1 MNIAILG
8 TGMVGAAV
16 GKKLTD
22 LGHKVMMG
30 SRTSDNEKA
39 LEWVKKCGANASA
52 GNFSEAAAFG
62 EIIFLCTNGAVT
74 IEAIALSGKENFKG
88 KTVIDITNP
97 LDFSKGMPPTL
108 IAELTNTNSLGEEVQ
123 KTLPDSKVVKTLNT
137 VNCEIMTDPSKLS
150 EETSIYVSGNDSAAK
165 EKVSE
170 ILRSFGWTSIIDLGD
185 ISTARGTEMILP
197 LWIRLWGSLKTGH
210 FNFKIVRSK

>member
-8 TGMVGAAV
+8 TGMVGATV

-22 LGHKVMMG
+22 LGYKVMMG

-39 LEWVKKCGANASA
+39 LAWVKKCGANASA
-52 GNFSEAAAFG
+52 GKFSEAAAFG

-74 IEAIALSGKENFKG
+74 IEVIGLSGKENFNG

-108 IAELTNTNSLGEEVQ
+108 LPGLSNTNSLGEEVQ
-123 KTLPDSKVVKTLNT
+123 KTLPDAKVVKTLNT
-137 VNCEIMTDPSKLS
+137 VNCEIMIAPDKLS
-150 EETSIYVSGNDSAAK
+150 EETSIYISGNETAAK
-165 EKVSE
+165 EKVTE

-197 LWIRLWGSLKTGH
+197 LWIRLWGTLKTGH
-210 FNFKIVRSK
+210 FNFKIVK

>member
-8 TGMVGAAV
+8 TGMVGATV

-39 LEWVKKCGANASA
+39 LDWVKKCGANASA
-52 GNFSEAAAFG
+52 GKFSEAAAFG

-74 IEAIALSGKENFKG
+74 IEAVRLAGKENFTG

-108 IAELTNTNSLGEEVQ
+108 IPELSNTNSLGEEVQ
-123 KTLPDSKVVKTLNT
+123 KTLPDAKVVKTLNT
-137 VNCEIMTDPSKLS
+137 VNCEIMIEPSKLS
-150 EETSIYVSGNDSAAK
+150 EETSIYISGNEADAK
-165 EKVSE
+165 EKVTE

-185 ISTARGTEMILP
+185 ISTARGTEMMLP

-210 FNFKIVRSK
+210 FNFKIVK

>member
-8 TGMVGAAV
+8 TGMVGATV

-30 SRTSDNEKA
+30 SRTSGNEKA
-39 LEWVKKCGANASA
+39 LDWVKKCGANASA
-52 GNFSEAAAFG
+52 GKFSEAAAFG

-74 IEAIALSGKENFKG
+74 IEVIGLSGKENFNG
-88 KTVIDITNP
+88 KTVVDITNP

-108 IAELTNTNSLGEEVQ
+108 IPELSNTNSLGEEVQ
-123 KTLPDSKVVKTLNT
+123 KTLPDAKVVKTLNT
-137 VNCEIMTDPSKLS
+137 VNCEIMIEPAKLS
-150 EETSIYVSGNDSAAK
+150 EETSIYISGNDATAK
-165 EKVSE
+165 EKVTE

-185 ISTARGTEMILP
+185 ISTARGTEMMLP

-210 FNFKIVRSK
+210 FNFKIVK

>member
-8 TGMVGAAV
+8 TGMVGATV

-30 SRTSDNEKA
+30 SRTSGNEKA

-52 GNFSEAAAFG
+52 GKFSEAAAFG

-74 IEAIALSGKENFKG
+74 IEVIGLSGKENFNG

-108 IAELTNTNSLGEEVQ
+108 IPGLSNTNSLGEEVQ
-123 KTLPDSKVVKTLNT
+123 KTLPDAKVVKTLNT
-137 VNCEIMTDPSKLS
+137 VNCEIMIAPDKLS
-150 EETSIYVSGNDSAAK
+150 EETSIYISGNEAAAK
-165 EKVSE
+165 EKVTE

-185 ISTARGTEMILP
+185 ISTARGTEMMLP
-197 LWIRLWGSLKTGH
+197 LWIRLWGALKTGH
-210 FNFKIVRSK
+210 FNFKLVK

>member
-8 TGMVGAAV
+8 TGMVGATV

-22 LGHKVMMG
+22 LGYKVMMG

-39 LEWVKKCGANASA
+39 LAWVKKCGANASA
-52 GNFSEAAAFG
+52 GKFSEAAAFG

-74 IEAIALSGKENFKG
+74 IEVIGLSGKENFNG

-108 IAELTNTNSLGEEVQ
+108 IPELSNTNSLGRRFLR
-123 KTLPDSKVVKTLNT
+123 KTTQT
-137 VNCEIMTDPSKLS
+137 R
-150 EETSIYVSGNDSAAK
+150 IYQ
-165 EKVSE
+165 
-170 ILRSFGWTSIIDLGD
+170 L
-185 ISTARGTEMILP
+185 
-197 LWIRLWGSLKTGH
+197 
-210 FNFKIVRSK
+210 

>member
-8 TGMVGAAV
+8 TGMVGATV

-22 LGHKVMMG
+22 LGYKVMMG

-39 LEWVKKCGANASA
+39 LAWVKKCGANASA
-52 GNFSEAAAFG
+52 GKFSEAAAFG

-74 IEAIALSGKENFKG
+74 IEVIGLSGKENFNG

-108 IAELTNTNSLGEEVQ
+108 LPGLSNTNSLGEEVQ
-123 KTLPDSKVVKTLNT
+123 KTLPDAKVVKTLNT
-137 VNCEIMTDPSKLS
+137 VNCEIMIAPDKLS
-150 EETSIYVSGNDSAAK
+150 EETSIYISGNETAAK
-165 EKVSE
+165 EKVTE

-210 FNFKIVRSK
+210 FNFKIVK

>member
-8 TGMVGAAV
+8 TGMVGATV

-22 LGHKVMMG
+22 LGYKVMMG

-39 LEWVKKCGANASA
+39 LAWVKKCGANASA
-52 GNFSEAAAFG
+52 GKFSEAAAFG

-74 IEAIALSGKENFKG
+74 IEVIGLSGKENFNG

-108 IAELTNTNSLGEEVQ
+108 LPGLSNTNSLGEEVQ
-123 KTLPDSKVVKTLNT
+123 KTLPDAKVVKTLNT
-137 VNCEIMTDPSKLS
+137 VNCEIMIAPDKLS
-150 EETSIYVSGNDSAAK
+150 EETSIYISGNETAAK
-165 EKVSE
+165 EKVTE
-170 ILRSFGWTSIIDLGD
+170 ILRSFGWKSIIDLGD

-197 LWIRLWGSLKTGH
+197 LWIRLWGTLKTGH
-210 FNFKIVRSK
+210 FNFKIVK

>member
-8 TGMVGAAV
+8 TGMVGATV

-22 LGHKVMMG
+22 LGYKVMMG

-39 LEWVKKCGANASA
+39 LAWVKKCGANASA
-52 GNFSEAAAFG
+52 GKFSEAAAFG

-74 IEAIALSGKENFKG
+74 IEVIGLSGKENFNG

-108 IAELTNTNSLGEEVQ
+108 IPELSNTNSLGEEVQ
-123 KTLPDSKVVKTLNT
+123 KTLPDAKVVKTLNT
-137 VNCEIMTDPSKLS
+137 VNCEIMIAPDKLS
-150 EETSIYVSGNDSAAK
+150 EETSIYISGNETAAK
-165 EKVSE
+165 EKVTE
-170 ILRSFGWTSIIDLGD
+170 ILRSFGWKSIIDLGD

-197 LWIRLWGSLKTGH
+197 LWIRLWGTLKTGH
-210 FNFKIVRSK
+210 FNFKIVK

>member
-8 TGMVGAAV
+8 TGMVGATV

-30 SRTSDNEKA
+30 SRTSGNEKA
-39 LEWVKKCGANASA
+39 LEWVKKCGANASE
-52 GNFSEAAAFG
+52 GKFSDAAAFG
-62 EIIFLCTNGAVT
+62 ELIILCTNGAVT
-74 IEAIALSGKENFKG
+74 IEAIGLSGKENFKG

-108 IAELTNTNSLGEEVQ
+108 IPELTNTNSLGEEVQ
-123 KTLPDSKVVKTLNT
+123 KTLPDAKVVKTLNT
-137 VNCEIMTDPSKLS
+137 VNCEIMIEPSKLS
-150 EETSIYVSGNDSAAK
+150 EETSIYMSGNDAAAK

-197 LWIRLWGSLKTGH
+197 LWIRLWGALKTGH
-210 FNFKIVRSK
+210 FNFKIVK